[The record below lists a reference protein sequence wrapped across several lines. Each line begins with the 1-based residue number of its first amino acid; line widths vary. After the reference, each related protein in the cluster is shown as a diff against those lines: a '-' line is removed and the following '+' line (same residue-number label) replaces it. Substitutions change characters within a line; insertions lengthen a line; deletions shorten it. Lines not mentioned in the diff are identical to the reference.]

1 MATGFALCRSI
12 LYNGK
17 YEKQKDDK
25 PTASKENQ
33 RRQIPYVGIP
43 SSKMERLEEK
53 ADAAEKVT
61 NSLDIHIMRWYN
73 QHMKTNE
80 KENMSYKFENTPS
93 GQLVAQLQRDMMEL
107 IEVPNHMLPEAYRN
121 HRDGG
126 RSLAELESMMQ
137 EVKAEPKL
145 SDHEIEKIE
154 KARRIEQYAQQWE
167 ENETIEYDV
176 DEYRLDRFENA
187 FVKGAVAAGWIE
199 N

>member
-1 MATGFALCRSI
+1 MG
-12 LYNGK
+12 
-17 YEKQKDDK
+17 
-25 PTASKENQ
+25 
-33 RRQIPYVGIP
+33 
-43 SSKMERLEEK
+43 RLEEK

-61 NSLDIHIMRWYN
+61 NSLDIYIMRWYN

-137 EVKAEPKL
+137 EAKAEPKL

-154 KARRIEQYAQQWE
+154 KTRRIEQYAQQWE